1 MYHANNIRFKRF
13 FIASLI
19 QEAVFTGL
27 TIFLVTSQVSFL
39 KPEISRVIASGNAGT
54 WFLLGY
60 LMYLGIGVFGV
71 TITSFIYSHLS
82 SNPDMEQKPKGIRNV
97 MAWGHFILMNSGIV
111 LTCGLL
117 MYGGYLAGAS
127 MLPVDVGGKGF
138 TSDEA
143 HTILGPLKEPI
154 GFSIITIAVGVLFG
168 GAGFIISVVQNRKYL
183 LYSQTSQYG
192 SRKKSFKY
200 NNVDLLF

>member
-1 MYHANNIRFKRF
+1 MYHLSNIWFGRF
-13 FIASLI
+13 FIASII
-19 QEAVFTGL
+19 QGAIFTGL

-71 TITSFIYSHLS
+71 TITAFIYSHLS
-82 SNPDMEQKPKGIRNV
+82 SNLGLDQRPKGIRNFMV
-97 MAWGHFILMNSGIV
+97 WGHFILMNSGIV

-154 GFSIITIAVGVLFG
+154 GYSIITLAIGVLFG
-168 GAGFIISVVQNRKYL
+168 GVGFIISLVQNKNIL
-183 LYSQTSQYG
+183 LRDQTSQYG
-192 SRKKSFKY
+192 TRKKS
-200 NNVDLLF
+200 

>member
-1 MYHANNIRFKRF
+1 MYHQNNIWFKRF
-13 FIASLI
+13 FIASII
-19 QEAVFTGL
+19 QGAAFTGL

-71 TITSFIYSHLS
+71 TITAFIYSHLS
-82 SNPDMEQKPKGIRNV
+82 SNPDLDQRPKGIRNV
-97 MAWGHFILMNSGIV
+97 MACGHFILMNSGIV

-127 MLPVDVGGKGF
+127 MLPTDVGGKGF

-154 GFSIITIAVGVLFG
+154 GYSIIILAIGVLFG
-168 GAGFIISVVQNRKYL
+168 GAGFIISLIQNRKIL
-183 LYSQTSQYG
+183 LHNQSQYG
-192 SRKKSFKY
+192 VRRKS
-200 NNVDLLF
+200 

>member
-1 MYHANNIRFKRF
+1 MYHQNNIWFTRF
-13 FIASLI
+13 FIASII
-19 QEAVFTGL
+19 QGAVFTGL
-27 TIFLVTSQVSFL
+27 TIFFVTSQVSFL

-82 SNPDMEQKPKGIRNV
+82 SNPNMDQRFKGIRNV
-97 MAWGHFILMNSGIV
+97 MAWGHFILMNSGIIM
-111 LTCGLL
+111 TCGLL

-127 MLPVDVGGKGF
+127 MLPADVGGQGF
-138 TSDEA
+138 TAKEA
-143 HTILGPLKEPI
+143 HSILGPLKEPI
-154 GFSIITIAVGVLFG
+154 GYSIITLAMGVLFG
-168 GAGFIISVVQNRKYL
+168 GAGFIISLVQNKKYL

-192 SRKKSFKY
+192 SRKKS
-200 NNVDLLF
+200 